1 MFRVLS
7 DMWRLLRAGAVL
19 VRHDVILPATFR
31 SKLPL
36 PARVAGRI
44 MRIFGGGV
52 SGRPGKRLATAL
64 TKLGPV
70 YVKLGQFLA
79 TRPDVFGVEATQ
91 DLSKLKDDMA
101 PFPMAKAKEVL
112 EKEFEDDYESL
123 FGVGLSEPVAA
134 ASLAQVHKLEI
145 EEGTKAVKVLRPG
158 VEGKIARTLRAMSR
172 AANNIEKVSS
182 DSRRLK
188 PVAFT
193 ETITASMNKEL
204 DLRFEAGGV
213 DALRSLPNINDYFE
227 IPAVDWNRTSRRV
240 LTMDWIDG
248 TPLTSPDA
256 LKDDNIDRVKLANKV
271 TQGFLAQAVGHGVFH
286 ADMHEGNLLVTRE
299 GKLGLI
305 DFGIVGRIGLSETKF
320 LAETLWGFINRDY
333 DRIARVHFES
343 GYVPKQ
349 QSEGDFAQAL
359 RSVGEPVYGKD
370 ASEVSMGRI
379 IIQLFDYTHQFG
391 MQLRPELVLLQ
402 KTMVQVEGVAR
413 LIDPNHDI
421 WAAAEPIV
429 SKWIKKNLGAEG
441 LAKQGAES
449 VREIAYRV
457 HKVPVIMDS
466 LERFLEDSTGEKRE
480 HVKGKTPW
488 WGWFGFI
495 FLMSTLVF
503 LTIVNL
509 AALR

>member
-1 MFRVLS
+1 MFAALS

-36 PARVAGRI
+36 PARIAGHV
-44 MRIFGGGV
+44 MRLLGGGAA
-52 SGRPGKRLATAL
+52 GRPGKRLATAL
-64 TKLGPV
+64 SKLGPV

-101 PFPMAKAKEVL
+101 PFPLAKAKAVL
-112 EKEFEDDYESL
+112 ESEFEDDYGKL
-123 FGVGLSEPVAA
+123 FGDGLSDPVAA
-134 ASLAQVHKLEI
+134 ASLAQVHRLEL

-158 VEGKIARTLRAMSR
+158 VDGNIARTLRAMFR
-172 AANNIEKVSS
+172 AANNMEKVSQE
-182 DSRRLK
+182 SRRLR

-193 ETITASMNKEL
+193 ETIATSMHKEL

-213 DALRSLPNINDYFE
+213 DALRSIPNINAYFE
-227 IPAVDWNRTSRRV
+227 IPSVDWNRTSRRV
-240 LTMDWIDG
+240 LTMDWMPG

-256 LKDDNIDRVKLANKV
+256 LKNVKIDRVALANKV

-286 ADMHEGNLLVTRE
+286 ADMHEGNLLVTE
-299 GKLGLI
+299 DGKLGLI

-343 GYVPKQ
+343 GYVPQ
-349 QSEGDFAQAL
+349 HQSVGDFAQAL
-359 RSVGEPVYGKD
+359 RSVGEPVYGK
-370 ASEVSMGRI
+370 AANEVSMGRI

-429 SKWIKKNLGAEG
+429 SKWIKTNLGPEG
-441 LAKQGAES
+441 MAKKGAES
-449 VREIAYRV
+449 VREIASRV
-457 HKVPVIMDS
+457 HKIPAIVDS
-466 LERFLEDSTGEKRE
+466 LEAFLEDSTREKKEPVRRFA
-480 HVKGKTPW
+480 PW
-488 WGWFGFI
+488 WGWFLFI
-495 FLMSTLVF
+495 FLMSTLVW
-503 LTIVNL
+503 LATISLV
-509 AALR
+509 ATQ

>member
-1 MFRVLS
+1 MFTVLS

-31 SKLPL
+31 SKLPF
-36 PARVAGRI
+36 PARIAGHV
-44 MRIFGGGV
+44 MRILGGGV

-64 TKLGPV
+64 TKMGPV

-91 DLSKLKDDMA
+91 DLSKLKDDMP

-112 EKEFEDDYESL
+112 EREFEDEYEKL
-123 FGVGLSEPVAA
+123 FGVGLSDPVAA
-134 ASLAQVHKLEI
+134 ASLAQVHKLEL
-145 EEGTKAVKVLRPG
+145 EEGTRAVKVLRPG
-158 VEGKIARTLRAMSR
+158 VEGKIARTLRAMTR

-182 DSRRLK
+182 ESRRLR
-188 PVAFT
+188 PIAFA

-213 DALRSLPNINDYFE
+213 DALRSIPNINEYFE

-240 LTMDWIDG
+240 LTMDWIEG

-256 LKDDNIDRVKLANKV
+256 LKDENIDRVKLANKV

-359 RSVGEPVYGKD
+359 RSVGEPVYGK
-370 ASEVSMGRI
+370 AANEVSMGRI

-391 MQLRPELVLLQ
+391 MRLRPELILLQ

-429 SKWIKKNLGAEG
+429 SKWIKKNLGPEG
-441 LAKQGAES
+441 IAKQGAES
-449 VREIAYRV
+449 IREIAYRV
-457 HKVPVIMDS
+457 HKVPEIVDS
-466 LERFLEDSTGEKRE
+466 LEKFLEDSTSDQRE
-480 HVKGKTPW
+480 PVRGNTPW

-495 FLMSTLVF
+495 LLMSTLVF
-503 LTIVNL
+503 LTIVTL

>member
-1 MFRVLS
+1 ML
-7 DMWRLLRAGAVL
+7 RLLRAGAVL
-19 VRHDVILPATFR
+19 VRHDVLLPATFR

-36 PARVAGRI
+36 SARVAGHI
-44 MRIFGGGV
+44 MRILGGGV
-52 SGRPGKRLATAL
+52 KGRPGKRLATAL

-91 DLSKLKDDMA
+91 DLSKLKDDMP
-101 PFPMAKAKEVL
+101 PFPLAKAKAVL
-112 EKEFEDDYESL
+112 ESEFEDDYEKL
-123 FGVGLSEPVAA
+123 FSVGLSEPVAA
-134 ASLAQVHKLEI
+134 ASLAQVHKLEL
-145 EEGTKAVKVLRPG
+145 EDGVRAVKVLRPG
-158 VEGKIARTLRAMSR
+158 VDGKISRTLRAMSR
-172 AANNIEKVSS
+172 AANNLEKVSQE
-182 DSRRLK
+182 SRRLR

-193 ETITASMNKEL
+193 ETIAKSMNKEL

-213 DALRSLPNINDYFE
+213 DALRSIPNIGEYFL
-227 IPAVDWNRTSRRV
+227 IPKVDWNRTSRRV

-256 LKDDNIDRVKLANKV
+256 LKNKDIDLVKLANKV

-286 ADMHEGNLLVTRE
+286 ADMHEGNLLVTEE

-320 LAETLWGFINRDY
+320 LAETLWGFIKRDY

-343 GYVPKQ
+343 GYVPKH

-359 RSVGEPVYGKD
+359 RSVGEPVYGKS
-370 ASEVSMGRI
+370 ANEVSMGRI

-429 SKWIKKNLGAEG
+429 SKWIKKNLGPEG
-441 LAKQGAES
+441 IAKQGAGS
-449 VREIAYRV
+449 IREIASRI
-457 HKVPVIMDS
+457 HKVPAIVDS
-466 LERFLEDSTGEKRE
+466 LEEFLENSTSERSKP
-480 HVKGKTPW
+480 VQKFAPW

-495 FLMSTLVF
+495 FLMATLGLIAV
-503 LTIVNL
+503 ISMV
-509 AALR
+509 AII